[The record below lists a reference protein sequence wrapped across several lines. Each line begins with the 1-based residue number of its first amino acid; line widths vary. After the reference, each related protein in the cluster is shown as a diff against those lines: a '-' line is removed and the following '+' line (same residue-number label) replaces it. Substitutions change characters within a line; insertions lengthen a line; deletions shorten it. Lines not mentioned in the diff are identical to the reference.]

1 MTYQTVVLSS
11 FEEYLTTEYD
21 DAEATLADYRGSEVQ
36 YRNEWLLRFPF
47 AVMLKLSFAEMDYAN
62 RWCWQRF
69 GSPRGECYDESS
81 EYRTCMI
88 DSSHCHDGAW
98 AYLWHTKTEY
108 NYGYC
113 EWFFSSDP
121 QHAQFL
127 EFVPTINWGENFP
140 K

>member
-1 MTYQTVVLSS
+1 MTHRTVVLSS
-11 FEEYLTTEYD
+11 FEEYLSAEYE
-21 DAEATLADYRGSEVQ
+21 DADATLAAYHSSEVQ
-36 YRNEWLLRFPF
+36 HRNEWLSRFPF

-69 GSPRGECYDESS
+69 GSPRGECCDESS
-81 EYRTCMI
+81 EYRTCVI
-88 DSSHCHDGAW
+88 ESRHCHDGAW
-98 AYLWHTKTEY
+98 ACLWHTKTEY

-113 EWFFSSDP
+113 EWFFSNDT

-127 EFVPTINWGENFP
+127 KFVPSINWGEHFP